1 MRIIKFHGISFFSG
15 SYTEIKRKID
25 KGGILVAPAAS
36 ALSQIYKNRN
46 YYNALKKSDV
56 AILDSGFFCILLR
69 IFKRVRAIKLSG
81 FLFLS
86 RFLNEKI
93 HGKIHGK
100 ILLIDPSKASR
111 KLNSAFLKSKGI
123 KNFKSYLAPLYNS
136 NIHDVKLL
144 KLIKIYK
151 PKYIII
157 NLGGGT
163 QELVALYIK
172 NNINFKISIFCTGA
186 AIAFMT
192 GEQAPINKVIDRL
205 YLGWFIRFL
214 WNPIKNFKRTV
225 QSFNLIKFFI

>member
-1 MRIIKFHGISFFSG
+1 MRIIKFHGITFFSG
-15 SYTEIKRKID
+15 SYAEIKRKID

-69 IFKRVRAIKLSG
+69 IFKRLNAIKLSG
-81 FLFLS
+81 FLFLN
-86 RFLNEKI
+86 RFLNEKT
-93 HGKIHGK
+93 HRK
-100 ILLIDPSKASR
+100 ILLINPNKVSQ
-111 KLNSAFLKSKGI
+111 KLNSEFLKSKGI

-214 WNPIKNFKRTV
+214 WNPIKNFKRTI
-225 QSFNLIKFFI
+225 QSLGLIKFFI

>member
-15 SYTEIKRKID
+15 SYAEIKRKID
-25 KGGILVAPAAS
+25 RGGILVAPAAS
-36 ALSQIYKNRN
+36 ALSQITIDKN
-46 YYNALKKSDV
+46 YHNALKKSDV

-69 IFKRVRAIKLSG
+69 IFKRVKAIKLSG

-93 HGKIHGK
+93 HGKI
-100 ILLIDPSKASR
+100 LLINPNKVSQ
-111 KLNSAFLKSKGI
+111 KLNSEFLKSKGI

-205 YLGWFIRFL
+205 YLGWFVRFL
-214 WNPIKNFKRTV
+214 WNPIRNFKRTV

>member
-1 MRIIKFHGISFFSG
+1 MRIIKFYGINFFSG

-25 KGGILVAPAAS
+25 KGGVLVAPAAS

-69 IFKRVRAIKLSG
+69 IFKRLNAIKLSG
-81 FLFLS
+81 FLFLN
-86 RFLNEKI
+86 RFLNEKT
-93 HGKIHGK
+93 HRK
-100 ILLIDPSKASR
+100 ILLINPNKVSQ
-111 KLNSAFLKSKGI
+111 KLNSEFLKSKGI

-214 WNPIKNFKRTV
+214 WNPIKNFKRTI
-225 QSFNLIKFFI
+225 QSLGLIKFFI

>member
-15 SYTEIKRKID
+15 SYTEIKRKINR
-25 KGGILVAPAAS
+25 GGILVAPAAS
-36 ALSQIYKNRN
+36 ALSQITIDRN

-69 IFKRVRAIKLSG
+69 IFKRENVIKLSG

-93 HGKIHGK
+93 YGK
-100 ILLIDPSKASR
+100 ILLINPSKISE
-111 KLNSAFLKSKGI
+111 KLNSKFLKSKGI
-123 KNFKSYLAPLYNS
+123 KNFKNYLAPFYKL
-136 NIHDVKLL
+136 NIRDVKLL

-151 PKYIII
+151 PRYIII

-163 QELVALYIK
+163 QERVGLYIK
-172 NNINFKISIFCTGA
+172 NNINFNTCIFCTGA

-192 GEQAPINKVIDRL
+192 GEQAPINKFVDRL

-214 WNPIKNFKRTV
+214 WNPIKNFKRTI
-225 QSFNLIKFFI
+225 QSLGLIKFFI

>member
-1 MRIIKFHGISFFSG
+1 MRIIKFYGINFFSG
-15 SYTEIKRKID
+15 SYTEIKTKID

-69 IFKRVRAIKLSG
+69 IFKRIKVIKLSG
-81 FLFLS
+81 YLFLN
-86 RFLNEKI
+86 RFLNEKNYE
-93 HGKIHGK
+93 K
-100 ILLIDPSKASR
+100 ILLINPKKVSQ
-111 KLNSAFLKSKGI
+111 KLNSKFIKSKGF
-123 KNFKSYLAPLYNS
+123 KNFKSYIAPFYNA

-157 NLGGGT
+157 NIGGGV
-163 QELVALYIK
+163 QERVALYIK
-172 NNINFKISIFCTGA
+172 DNINFKISIFCTGA

-205 YLGWFIRFL
+205 YLGWFVRFL
-214 WNPIKNFKRTV
+214 WNPIKNFNRTI
-225 QSFNLIKFFI
+225 QSLGLIKFFI

>member
-15 SYTEIKRKID
+15 SYAEIKRKID

-36 ALSQIYKNRN
+36 ALSQITIDRN

-69 IFKRVRAIKLSG
+69 IFKRLKVIKLSG
-81 FLFLS
+81 YLFLH
-86 RFLNEKI
+86 RFLNEKNY
-93 HGKIHGK
+93 GK
-100 ILLIDPSKASR
+100 ILLINPGKVSQ
-111 KLNSAFLKSKGI
+111 KLNSKFLKSKGI
-123 KNFKSYLAPLYNS
+123 KNFKSYLAPLYNA
-136 NIHDVKLL
+136 NIHDIKLL

-172 NNINFKISIFCTGA
+172 NNINFKTSIFCTGA

-192 GEQAPINKVIDRL
+192 GEQAPINKIVDKM
-205 YLGWFIRFL
+205 YLGWLVRFL
-214 WNPIKNFKRTV
+214 WNPIKNFKRTI
-225 QSFNLIKFFI
+225 QSLGLIKFFI